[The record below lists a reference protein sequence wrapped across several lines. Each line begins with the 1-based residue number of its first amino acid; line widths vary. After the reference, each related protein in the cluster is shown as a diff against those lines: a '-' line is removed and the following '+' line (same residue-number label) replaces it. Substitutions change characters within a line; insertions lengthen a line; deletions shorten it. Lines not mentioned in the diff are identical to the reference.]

1 MTLERKLIEKKYYE
15 GYIQDR
21 NEFPIEVLGK
31 LYVGEQSK
39 NVPDLTSI
47 RFAQGELY
55 FYYQDYETAIF
66 KWENISNELEPW
78 AKKNLADA
86 YMQLGEL
93 STAESIYKSVLSES
107 ELLNVEISL
116 QLFALYIEKENFEMA
131 HATIKNLIVSHPD
144 YNNMTTLARS
154 YFEEQKNWDDAIEL
168 AVNEGMRTESLIWY
182 KALVEYADLGLTC
195 KYEPLYF
202 LTSLKNVQQLDHLLF
217 EQFALALWKSYRK
230 TAYYLDWLKEFNL
243 LLHEVIKEET
253 VSWTDMP
260 SILGETYMHLIAGGY
275 SLKEIEGIIPSILSN
290 FLSSSDDQLSIVAA
304 ASILAWNDMFPS
316 TIESYYI
323 DTAESLVNKISESE
337 VDLEDILRL
346 FERVLEWA
354 DQHDITID
362 KMFAKKVLACIP
374 STAYH
379 LFIVGAPGSG
389 VNEYINEL
397 VGQTILAEE
406 ITSLLSIKDD
416 DYLEIKEITAE
427 DDDIIENLSNFY
439 DEQLSNNRTDDQVRA
454 YELSVPSK
462 YLHENNWIVTTA
474 PFNNSHQYLEYGL
487 LADSLIYVINEKSLF
502 SNNEYEK
509 LIEIQEK
516 VPQLT
521 IQFLVYIDEVDNE
534 KVAAKRLQKVTTT
547 IQHYFPASEITM
559 YAKHGEKSV
568 QLNKISRFYQE
579 HFAARNIQEERMAK
593 SIMVTQDI
601 ITNLLDKRIDME
613 ESLKITL
620 GMYEEMVSK
629 LKGAKNQLNDVVAE
643 KSQTITEGFE
653 SLKENAVHEIKE
665 EIPKLLRSCK
675 DIIKEESDFG
685 KIHLLLND
693 EMNSRINSYVN
704 QTLLPNL
711 YNKISEWIERSKEE
725 FMKSQQDLDELC
737 DGFNSLYEKNHMQLT
752 GEYSLLED
760 WKRDAHRM
768 TSGVRMDKMNILL
781 RFKASQVLLKS
792 AGKIFGNIPQ
802 NKKLLHSKYHKYL
815 ETEDFSEAVANIVE
829 TLIAPFDFFE
839 KGIDRDVRMFFYP
852 PQNVLEKTIEENS
865 KEIQEYKEVLEKLK
879 NNPEMFHDPL
889 RLFELRLL
897 QYDWLANTSKP
908 AIAGSFQEKH

>member
-1 MTLERKLIEKKYYE
+1 MTLERKLIEKKYFE
-15 GYIQDR
+15 GYIKDR
-21 NEFPIEVLGK
+21 NEIPIEVLGK
-31 LYVGEQSK
+31 LYIGEQSK

-55 FYYQDYETAIF
+55 FHYQDYETAIF
-66 KWENISNELEPW
+66 KWENIGNELEPW

-93 STAESIYKSVLSES
+93 STAEGIYKSVLSES

-116 QLFALYIEKENFEMA
+116 QLFALYIEKANFEMA

-168 AVNEGMRTESLIWY
+168 AVSEGMRTESLTWY
-182 KALVEYADLGLTC
+182 KALIEYADLGLTC

-243 LLHEVIKEET
+243 LLHEVIKEEPA
-253 VSWTDMP
+253 SWTDMP
-260 SILGETYMHLIAGGY
+260 SVLGETYMHLIAGAY
-275 SLKEIEGIIPSILSN
+275 SIKEIEGIIPSILSN
-290 FLSSSDDQLSIVAA
+290 FLSASDEQLSIVAA

-316 TIESYYI
+316 TIESHYI
-323 DTAESLVNKISESE
+323 DASESLVNEISESE

-354 DQHDITID
+354 DQHDIKID

-374 STAYH
+374 STAHH

-397 VGQTILAEE
+397 IGQTILAEE
-406 ITSLLSIKDD
+406 IRSLLSIKDD
-416 DYLEIKEITAE
+416 DYLEIKEITVE
-427 DDDIIENLSNFY
+427 DEDIIENLSDFY
-439 DEQLSNNRTDDQVRA
+439 NEQLSSNRENDQVRA

-474 PFNNSHQYLEYGL
+474 PFNNSDQYLEYGL

-620 GMYEEMVSK
+620 GMHEEMVSK

-643 KSQTITEGFE
+643 KSQIITEGFE
-653 SLKENAVHEIKE
+653 SLKENAVEEIKE

-675 DIIKEESDFG
+675 DIIKEECDFG
-685 KIHLLLND
+685 KIHILLND
-693 EMNSRINSYVN
+693 EMNIRINSYVN

-737 DGFNSLYEKNHMQLT
+737 DGFNSLYEKNHLQLT

-760 WKRDAHRM
+760 WQRDAHRM

-781 RFKASQVLLKS
+781 RFKPSQVLLKS

-897 QYDWLANTSKP
+897 QYDWLANTQKP